1 MSDTTV
7 HTAGESSIIDWK
19 PWCFQGFSAFPVQR
33 CDRTGCI

>member
-7 HTAGESSIIDWK
+7 HTTEERSIK
-19 PWCFQGFSAFPVQR
+19 TENHSCFQGFSAFSGQR